1 MEMRTRDQP
10 SNRLCEERSAAAI
23 QKAAW
28 VATPLGVARNNE
40 LQSCLGHLWTTTDK
54 LPVPVVR

>member
-10 SNRLCEERSAAAI
+10 SNRLCEERSA
-23 QKAAW
+23 
-28 VATPLGVARNNE
+28 VARNNE